1 VRALITGGA
10 GFIGS
15 HLAETLL
22 RQGNDVTVLD
32 DLSTGSRDNIRHMM
46 HPSGLMFVEG
56 TVLDQHLVDGLADRA
71 DVVYHMAAAVGV
83 RFILDHP
90 LRSIETNVHGTEVV
104 LRACARGRKKVLI
117 MSSSEVYGKRLN
129 TPFQETDDR
138 VLGAPSTTRWSYA
151 ATKALDE
158 FLALA
163 YYRERYLPAI
173 VVRLFNVC
181 GPRQAGRY
189 GMVVPNFV
197 QQALRGEDITVH
209 DDGQQVRSF
218 SDVSDIV
225 NGLTLLADT
234 APAVGEVFNLGSGE
248 AVTILELAERIK
260 ALTDSQSRIVHV
272 PYNEAY
278 PEGFEDMRYRVPDIS
293 KVKQVTGYAPKMSLQ
308 DLLER
313 TVRYYEGAL
322 SPS

>member
-1 VRALITGGA
+1 MRALITGGA

>member
-1 VRALITGGA
+1 MRALITGGA

-104 LRACARGRKKVLI
+104 LKACARGRKKVLI

>member
-104 LRACARGRKKVLI
+104 LKACARGRKKVLI